1 MVSGKVIRFD
11 ESKGYGFIA
20 PNDGGEDIFVHAN
33 ELTDRG
39 LRVTTGTQVEF
50 RVIEGER
57 GMKAYDVRIL
67 DNPQHNPQPTPASL
81 AGSAGN
87 GSGGNSTASHLAPK
101 RPPSDDEMVEVFS
114 EQEFLQQITD
124 LLLETAPQ
132 LTGAVIVELRGTL
145 LEFGR
150 KNGWV
155 E

>member
-1 MVSGKVIRFD
+1 MTMVNGRVIRFD

-20 PNDGGEDIFVHAN
+20 PSDGGEDVFVHAN

-39 LRVTTGTQVEF
+39 LRVTAGTRVEF

-67 DNPQHNPQPTPASL
+67 DDPPPVAVSPVTPVRQPEQQPDRQL
-81 AGSAGN
+81 A
-87 GSGGNSTASHLAPK
+87 
-101 RPPSDDEMVEVFS
+101 DDELADDELAEIFS
-114 EQEFLQQITD
+114 EQEFAQQITE
-124 LLLETAPQ
+124 LLLATAPQ
-132 LTGAVIVELRGTL
+132 LTGAVIVELRSSL
-145 LEFGR
+145 VQFAR